1 MSVILHCNI
10 LSSHLNKD
18 GLHLNSYDT
27 TKLAENFISRI
38 RMFWCNEGSYKE
50 LKCFNSAASLET
62 SVSFDNFGI
71 VKNPP
76 EFLLKYLRL
85 NLPKNI
91 IIGHLNINSIRNK
104 FDLLKKMVAEEID
117 ILMIFFVEIRTG
129 NIIWLLCCS

>member
-1 MSVILHCNI
+1 
-10 LSSHLNKD
+10 
-18 GLHLNSYDT
+18 
-27 TKLAENFISRI
+27 
-38 RMFWCNEGSYKE
+38 MFWCNEGSYKE

-104 FDLLKKMVAEEID
+104 FVLLKEIVAEEIVAIFVMIIIIVV
-117 ILMIFFVEIRTG
+117 ILLHSEPLPFQDSQHLVPKSWVNNSKVFHLRKSV
-129 NIIWLLCCS
+129 C